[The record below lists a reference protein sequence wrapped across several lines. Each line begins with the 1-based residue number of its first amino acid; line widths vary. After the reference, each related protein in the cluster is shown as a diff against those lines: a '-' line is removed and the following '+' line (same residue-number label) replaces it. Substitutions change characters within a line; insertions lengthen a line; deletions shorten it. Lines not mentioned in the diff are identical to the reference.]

1 MEECSHNCATC
12 ASGCSERQE
21 FRRDEELME
30 KLLPGAG
37 VKKVIAVVS
46 GKGGV
51 GKSMV
56 TSLLAAEANRRGY
69 RTAVMDADLTGP
81 SIPAAFGVAG
91 RARAGESFMYPVS
104 TGSGIQLM
112 SINLLLEDAAE
123 PVLWRGPV
131 IAGVAAQ
138 FWSEVLWDD
147 VDFMFVDMQPGTGDV
162 PLTVLQGLPV
172 DGVVIVTSPQDLVGM
187 IVEKAVRMSEMMKVP
202 VLTLV
207 ENMSYYICP
216 KCGEMEE
223 IFGES
228 HAAEQAA
235 AHGIPSFIRLPIN
248 PDAARLTDAG
258 RVEDIDCGYVSALAD
273 TVLCRFGDVPPR
285 K

>member
-1 MEECSHNCATC
+1 
-12 ASGCSERQE
+12 
-21 FRRDEELME
+21 
-30 KLLPGAG
+30 
-37 VKKVIAVVS
+37 
-46 GKGGV
+46 
-51 GKSMV
+51 
-56 TSLLAAEANRRGY
+56 
-69 RTAVMDADLTGP
+69 
-81 SIPAAFGVAG
+81 
-91 RARAGESFMYPVS
+91 MYPVA
-104 TGSGIQLM
+104 TESGIQLM

-147 VDFMFVDMQPGTGDV
+147 VDFMFVDMPPGTGDV

-248 PDAARLTDAG
+248 PDAARLMDAG

-285 K
+285 NKLRGRETGPRLSERPRRPFQTIESPALRAMRTGAALRAKKSAGPGRRIFHTPLRERYFRRRTRRRRKYFNYFAAKRRNLSEAFSAS